1 MKECEHYDN
10 WCEKEKRSCNNCY
23 YDKKGDVIIDILK
36 SDLRINEK
44 NFWYNIGV
52 ILTKRINGIIQILYN
67 SLDDSIIVKIF
78 HERFNY
84 SICMQFPRWKLFEE
98 RELINQ
104 ILNAVRYKIYE
115 EVFK

>member
-1 MKECEHYDN
+1 MKECN
-10 WCEKEKRSCNNCY
+10 K
-23 YDKKGDVIIDILK
+23 YDKKDDVIIDILNSELNIK
-36 SDLRINEK
+36 EK
-44 NFWYNIGV
+44 KFWYDIGA
-52 ILTKRINGIIQILYN
+52 ILTKKINGIIEILYN

-98 RELINQ
+98 SELINQ
-104 ILNAVRYKIYE
+104 ILNTVRYKIYD

>member
-1 MKECEHYDN
+1 MI
-10 WCEKEKRSCNNCY
+10 
-23 YDKKGDVIIDILK
+23 KKKDDVIIDILKKKKK

-44 NFWYNIGV
+44 NLWYNIGV
-52 ILTKRINGIIQILYN
+52 ILTKRIKGIIKILYN

-84 SICMQFPRWKLFEE
+84 SICMQFPHWKLYEE

-104 ILNAVRYKIYE
+104 ILNDVRCKIYE